1 MDELTIISKCFAKAR
16 EVAKTSPLYI
26 EKFKGLD
33 FEHMMTKEQFQT
45 LPFTDKDDL
54 RKAYPMDMC
63 AVPQD
68 KIIRIHSSS
77 GTTGMPVIM
86 PYTAQDIE
94 DWSVMMARC
103 FQFAGVTEADK
114 VQITPGFGLWTAG
127 LGFQA
132 GAERL
137 GAMVIP
143 TGAGNTDR
151 QLQLMCDI
159 GSTVLICTS
168 SYALVLAEEVEAR
181 GIRDKIRLK
190 KLITGSERW
199 SDKIRDRITSSL
211 GVDFYDIYGLTE
223 IYGPGIAIDCSCH
236 KGMHYYTDYIYCEI
250 IDPNTGRVL
259 PDGEQGE
266 IVITTYRKQGA
277 PLIRYRTHDISRI
290 IPEDENPCDCHSPF
304 PRLDRIVGRSDDM
317 IKIKGVNIYPAQVEN
332 ILKNIDGASSEY
344 RILLEN
350 ENLRDHMI
358 VQVEALAGADKA
370 AIAERLVR
378 DAKSGIGIK
387 VDPQIMN
394 IGDLPRSEKKT
405 KRVIDNRYD
414 K

>member
-181 GIRDKIRLK
+181 GIRDKIKLK
-190 KLITGSERW
+190 RLITGSERW

-358 VQVEALAGADKA
+358 VQVEALAGANKDEIA
-370 AIAERLVR
+370 ARLVR

-387 VDPQIMN
+387 VDPQIMD

>member
-33 FEHMMTKEQFQT
+33 FEHLMTKEQFQT

-181 GIRDKIRLK
+181 GIRDKIKLK
-190 KLITGSERW
+190 RLITGSERW

-358 VQVEALAGADKA
+358 VKVEALAGANKDEIA
-370 AIAERLVR
+370 ARLVR

-387 VDPQIMN
+387 VDPQIMD